1 MFSTIGY
8 LICIPFAALLR
19 LFYNFTQSYGL
30 SLIFFTLIVKLIML
44 PFQLKSKKSM
54 VRMGRLQPK
63 IKEIQKMYA
72 KNPTKQN
79 EEMKKL
85 YEESGVNPAG
95 GCLWSF
101 LPIFIIIPLY
111 SIIRM
116 PITRFM
122 MLAEDVVTKAREAL
136 GAAGVELLMQEGTK
150 SAYAQ
155 IELVEKISNQLPQFA
170 ETVEGWINVNFNFMG
185 LNLASN
191 AANAFAQLKSGEFS
205 WGVIGL
211 LLLPLLCAGLS
222 FAQSLVS
229 MKDQPANGSSKSMM
243 LMMPLM
249 SLWICWSFPAA
260 MGIYWLAQSV
270 FSVVQES
277 IVGKYYTK
285 RLEEEEKERE
295 EKNEAARKYRQEAAR
310 QLQLEQA
317 KNQAEREKQREKEL
331 KARKA
336 AEAENKKNKNSTTEA
351 GRVGDRPYARGR
363 SFSEDHYAN

>member
-1 MFSTIGY
+1 MSGMIGR
-8 LICIPFAALLR
+8 LICVPFAALLR
-19 LFYNFTQSYGL
+19 LFYEFTQSYGL

-63 IKEIQKMYA
+63 MQEIQKMYA

-85 YEESGVNPAG
+85 YDEYGVNPAG

-111 SIIRM
+111 SIIRL

-122 MLAEDVVTKAREAL
+122 MLAEDVAVKAKDAL
-136 GAAGVELLMQEGTK
+136 TAAGVELLMQEGSK
-150 SAYAQ
+150 SAYGQ
-155 IELVEKISNQLPQFA
+155 IELVEKISTQLPQFA
-170 ETVEGWINVNFNFMG
+170 ETVEGWINVNFNFLG

-191 AANAFAQLKSGEFS
+191 ASTAFQQLRGGDFS

-211 LLLPLLCAGLS
+211 LLLPILCAGIS
-222 FAQSLVS
+222 FAQSSVS
-229 MKDQPANGSSKSMM
+229 MQGQASNPTSKSMM
-243 LMMPLM
+243 YMMPIM

-260 MGIYWLAQSV
+260 MGIYWLGQSV
-270 FSVVQES
+270 FSVIQES
-277 IVGKYYTK
+277 FFGKYYTK
-285 RLEEEEKERE
+285 KLEEEEKERE
-295 EKNEAARKYRQEAAR
+295 EKREAARKYRQEAAR
-310 QLQLEQA
+310 QLQQEQA
-317 KNQAEREKQREKEL
+317 KHQAEREKQREKEL
-331 KARKA
+331 KAKKA

>member
-1 MFSTIGY
+1 MFSTLGY

-54 VRMGRLQPK
+54 VRMNRLQPRMQ
-63 IKEIQKMYA
+63 EIQKMYA

-79 EEMKKL
+79 EEIQKL
-85 YEESGVNPAG
+85 YQEAGVSPMG

-101 LPIFIIIPLY
+101 LPLFIILPLY

-122 MLAEDVVTKAREAL
+122 MLAEEVVTQAKDAL
-136 GAAGVELLMQEGTK
+136 TAAGVELLMQEGSK

-155 IELVEKISNQLPQFA
+155 IELVEKISSNLPEFA
-170 ETVEGWINVNFNFMG
+170 EKVEGWLNINFNFLGM
-185 LNLASN
+185 NLASN
-191 AANAFAQLKSGEFS
+191 AADAFKLLRAGDFS
-205 WGVIGL
+205 WGVIAL
-211 LLLPLLCAGLS
+211 LLLPILCAGLS
-222 FAQSLVS
+222 FVQSLVS
-229 MKDQPANGSSKSMM
+229 MKGQPANGSMKSM
-243 LMMPLM
+243 LVMMPLM

-270 FSVVQES
+270 FSAVQES
-277 IVGKYYTK
+277 FFGKYYTK
-285 RLEEEEKERE
+285 KLEEEEKIRE
-295 EKNEAARKYRQEAAR
+295 EKREAARKYRQEAAR
-310 QLQLEQA
+310 QLQQEQA
-317 KNQAEREKQREKEL
+317 KNQAERDRQREKEQ

-336 AEAENKKNKNSTTEA
+336 AEADSKKKNATTEA

-363 SFSEDHYAN
+363 SFSEDHYGN